1 MAEIYS
7 FVFTKAD
14 VTKEKETF
22 KGFTRESVEEKMKE
36 DGIEALAIHETD
48 DVIVVVVQE
57 KPEEE
62 ETTRLGMITPTLF
75 AILQD
80 KKEVFGQISE
90 VFKKDLVEGKVDNMD
105 IKGNI
110 VELHKN
116 PGYKNVNSS
125 SVIVVEDEKNEK

>member
-14 VTKEKETF
+14 VVKDETTF
-22 KGFTRESVEEKMKE
+22 KGYTREAVEEKMRE
-36 DGIEALAIHETD
+36 DNIDALAIHETD
-48 DVIVVVVQE
+48 DVILVVVQE

-62 ETTRLGMITPTLF
+62 ETTRLAMLNPTMF
-75 AILQD
+75 VILQD

-90 VFKKDLVEGKVDNMD
+90 VFKKDVEGRIDMD

-110 VELHKN
+110 VPL
-116 PGYKNVNSS
+116 
-125 SVIVVEDEKNEK
+125 VEDEKK